1 MMLNASLYGV
11 LNHNNHGMELFP
23 ISHTNSPIDIS
34 DLLKADWGKIKGCK
48 SNVSWYVAL
57 NDTHENKGNSIVG

>member
-1 MMLNASLYGV
+1 
-11 LNHNNHGMELFP
+11 MELFP